1 MTLTLEISPELEEA
15 LRATAERAGLAP
27 DRYVLDVLQE
37 RLDRDRD
44 LPPRLPR
51 SEAKLLQRINEGLPE
66 STWERYHALKEKRD
80 AETLTDAVSWSS
92 RPFVFYR
99 NLLQSQEPERR
110 LYLAIRDTTFRGIFS
125 EPVGQLGAGPL
136 LIPLLIFVP
145 EEEVIEQW
153 IEPKSMPPSFGA

>member
-51 SEAKLLQRINEGLPE
+51 AEAKLLQRINEGLPE
-66 STWERYHALKEKRD
+66 ATWARYHALKEKRD
-80 AETLTDAVSWSS
+80 AETLTDAVSVC
-92 RPFVFYR
+92 P
-99 NLLQSQEPERR
+99 
-110 LYLAIRDTTFRGIFS
+110 DTVMTDKAV
-125 EPVGQLGAGPL
+125 EACLPD
-136 LIPLLIFVP
+136 
-145 EEEVIEQW
+145 
-153 IEPKSMPPSFGA
+153 